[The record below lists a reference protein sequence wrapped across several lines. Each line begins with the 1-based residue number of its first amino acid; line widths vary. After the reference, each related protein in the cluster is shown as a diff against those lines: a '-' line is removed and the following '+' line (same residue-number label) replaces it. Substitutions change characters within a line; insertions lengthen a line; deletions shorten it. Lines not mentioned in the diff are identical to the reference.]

1 LKNIYFNWAPKY
13 PHFVLKTILAY
24 SAFLLDLSSF
34 WIFILVPLIYTNIY
48 NTSKPGELR
57 FIDILMSTAHM
68 WSSSK
73 WLLSA
78 KFGAAFD
85 RMSLEIILKSLLF
98 SLINLWGSKRN
109 EFSVSAVRF
118 LDFGRC
124 EECSG

>member
-1 LKNIYFNWAPKY
+1 LGTKVPTLRFKNNFSLLSFPVGLEL
-13 PHFVLKTILAY
+13 F
-24 SAFLLDLSSF
+24 LDLHSGASY
-34 WIFILVPLIYTNIY
+34 IYKYIY
-48 NTSKPGELR
+48 
-57 FIDILMSTAHM
+57 IDILMSTAHM